1 MNDLISVVVP
11 IYNVEKYLEKCLNSI
26 LKQTYKNIEVIL
38 VDDGSPDNC
47 GKICDEYALK
57 DKRIKVI
64 HKINGGLS
72 DARNAGINIATGK
85 YITFID
91 SDDFITKESI
101 EILYQNIIKYKK
113 DISIGQ
119 INTFDDEKNINIEFV
134 KENISEYKTKEAMEQ
149 LLYNTKY
156 TSSTAGKLFLT
167 SLFKNIKF
175 PYGKKYEDLAT
186 VYRLIFNSNG
196 VVVTN
201 QIVYNYFV
209 ARENSIMNEEFSEVR
224 LDALHFTEEI
234 LEFIRKNIPEIED
247 AAIIR
252 LIIECRDILV
262 QVPKKEEYKKYED
275 YIYGYIKKYGIKVI
289 TDKNLPFKRR
299 MSLLPILFGKKSIK
313 LAWKL
318 KLKLRGQE

>member
-1 MNDLISVVVP
+1 MNELISVVVP
-11 IYNVEKYLEKCLNSI
+11 IYNVEKYLGKCLNSI
-26 LKQTYKNIEVIL
+26 LEQTYKNIEVIL
-38 VDDGSPDNC
+38 VDDGSLDNC

-57 DKRIKVI
+57 DNRIKVI

-134 KENISEYKTKEAMEQ
+134 KENISEYKTKDAMEQ

-167 SLFKNIKF
+167 SLFKSIKF

-186 VYRLIFNSNG
+186 VYKLIFNSNG

-209 ARENSIMNEEFSEVR
+209 ARENSIMNEEFSETR

-262 QVPKKEEYKKYED
+262 QVPKKKEYKKYED
-275 YIYGYIKKYGIKVI
+275 YIYGYIKKYRIKVI
-289 TDKNLPFKRR
+289 IDKKLPLKRR
-299 MSLLPILFGKKSIK
+299 MSLLPILFGKRSIK

-318 KLKLRGQE
+318 KLKLKG